1 MSLTDD
7 YRSIYE
13 GVAVGSLMA
22 RLPIAVAGMERAAYL
37 QGLLTNDIAALVP
50 GSGCYAAWLTPQGRM
65 LTDLHV
71 LESGD
76 LILLDV
82 PAATH
87 AATLERLDQ
96 FLFSEDVQLASLAAD
111 LTSVWVHG
119 PRTAA
124 AVEQCVGGVSGLER
138 WPNYHLEKGTFGDA
152 PAVMVR
158 NDQLTVPG
166 YCVYLPPALRESFI
180 ERLTAH
186 GAVVLERRTSETEL
200 SRSEALEAAR
210 IESGY
215 PLFGVDMTEDTIPL
229 EAGIE
234 DRAISLTKGC
244 YVGQEVVIRV
254 LHRGH
259 GRVAK
264 KLVAFRASAPLVAG
278 GRVLGG
284 GKDVGFITSAAVS
297 PALGPV
303 ALGYV
308 HRDFVEPGTVVVV
321 TADDRTAE
329 AIVSARPMRG

>member
-1 MSLTDD
+1 MTLTDD

-22 RLPIAVAGMERAAYL
+22 RLPIAVAGADRATYL
-37 QGLLTNDIAALVP
+37 QGLLTNDIAALAP

-87 AATLERLDQ
+87 AATLERLEQ
-96 FLFSEDVQLASLAAD
+96 FLFSEDVQLASLATD
-111 LTSVWVHG
+111 VTSVWAHG

-124 AVEQCVGGVSGLER
+124 AFEACAGGVSGLEQ

-152 PAVMVR
+152 PVVIVR

-166 YCVYLPPALRESFI
+166 YCVYLPPALRESFVAQL
-180 ERLTAH
+180 EGH
-186 GAVVLERRTSETEL
+186 GAAVLE
-200 SRSEALEAAR
+200 SRASDIEVGRSQALEAAR

-264 KLVAFRASAPLVAG
+264 RLVAFRASEPLVAG

-297 PALGPV
+297 PAHGPV

-329 AIVSARPMRG
+329 AVVSPRPLA